1 MILTSPTGS
10 RGQSLSPGTREFR
23 HLSSLTSF
31 TLEATHATFTTSV
44 SHPTLFAVGLLVSPS
59 TFNGNVSPTMLPI
72 VPLRCCLYVA
82 CPSDLDQYLT
92 NTDIWVY
99 VGMGLKTVETV
110 R

>member
-1 MILTSPTGS
+1 M
-10 RGQSLSPGTREFR
+10 
-23 HLSSLTSF
+23 
-31 TLEATHATFTTSV
+31 
-44 SHPTLFAVGLLVSPS
+44 LF
-59 TFNGNVSPTMLPI
+59 PI

-110 R
+110 SNKSETMGVWLIREDNYKEGQGMVLLRNNTGSYIEIN